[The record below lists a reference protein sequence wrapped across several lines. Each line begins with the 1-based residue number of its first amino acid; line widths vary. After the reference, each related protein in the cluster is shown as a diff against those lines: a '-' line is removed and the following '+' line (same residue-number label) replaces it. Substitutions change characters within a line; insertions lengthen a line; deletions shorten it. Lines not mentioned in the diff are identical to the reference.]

1 MKVKGNGSMYQ
12 TSTLKEKYKLFIHIL
27 IPILVTQ
34 VGLNLMTFVDT
45 MMSGRAGAYDLAGV
59 AIGSSLW
66 VPVYTGLSG
75 ILLAITPIIAQY
87 VGARQTDK
95 VPYSVMQGIY
105 ISVFIAI
112 VVALIGAIVLNPILG
127 LMKLESEVREIA
139 KDYLIGLSFGIV
151 PLFIYTVLRSF
162 IDALG
167 HTRVTMII
175 TLTSLPINVI
185 FNYLL
190 IFGRFG
196 FPELGG
202 AGAGYATAITYWLIV
217 IISVWIVV
225 RQTPF
230 NEYRVLRKFY
240 SISLSSWSEIL
251 KLGLP
256 IGFAIF
262 FETSIFS
269 AVTLLMSEFNTITIA
284 AHQVAINFSSLL
296 YMIPLSI
303 SMALTIVVGFEVG
316 AKRFSD
322 AKHYSV
328 IGLCNAVFMAL
339 VCAAI
344 ILVFQE
350 PIAKMY
356 STNTSV
362 IELTTQFLIYAIFFQ
377 LSDAIAAPIQ
387 GALRGYKDVNT
398 TFVMTLI
405 SYWVIGLPVGYALA
419 NFTSFGAFGYWIGLI
434 VGLAAGAIT
443 LSGRLIIVQKK
454 ATKLKFN
461 MD

>member
-1 MKVKGNGSMYQ
+1 MNQ
-12 TSTLKEKYKLFIHIL
+12 TFSLNDKYKLFFHIL
-27 IPILVTQ
+27 FPILVTQ
-34 VGLNLMTFVDT
+34 VGLNLINFVDT

-75 ILLAITPIIAQY
+75 ILVAITPIIAQY
-87 VGARQTDK
+87 VGAKKRDK
-95 VPYSVMQGIY
+95 VPYSVMQGVY
-105 ISVFIAI
+105 ISIIIAI
-112 VVALIGAIVLNPILG
+112 VVTIIGGFVLDPILS
-127 LMKLESEVREIA
+127 LMNLESDVRDIA
-139 KDYLIGLSFGIV
+139 KEYIIGLSFGIV
-151 PLFIYTVLRSF
+151 PLFVYQVLRSF

-175 TLTSLPINVI
+175 TLSSLPINVL

-190 IFGRFG
+190 IFGKFG

-217 IISVWIVV
+217 LIAVWIVLT
-225 RQTPF
+225 RTPF
-230 NEYRVLRKFY
+230 VEYRVLRKLY
-240 SISLSSWSEIL
+240 PISLSSWGEIL

-269 AVTLLMSEFNTITIA
+269 AVTLLMSEFNTVTIA

-316 AKRFSD
+316 AGRFKD
-322 AKHYSV
+322 AKQYSLLGV
-328 IGLCNAVFMAL
+328 CIGVLMAL
-339 VCAAI
+339 VCATI
-344 ILVFQE
+344 IFVFQE

-356 STNTSV
+356 SANAAV

-405 SYWVIGLPVGYALA
+405 SYWVIGLPVGYVLA
-419 NFTSFGAFGYWIGLI
+419 QYTSLGAFGYWIGLI

-443 LSGRLIIVQKK
+443 LSGRLLIVQKK
-454 ATKLKFN
+454 AAR
-461 MD
+461 MDMSTE